1 MAGVLNQKT
10 GLLTDAPQGT
20 TINDTGVVNRPITS
34 SPVSVLPGPD
44 RNSLISSTPQ
54 AGYIQGYDTNNNYSP
69 VYVPKGQYVPG
80 ISATPNQITTDS
92 LKTGSN
98 VKLPGV
104 TDTNTSDASS
114 LVAGASQNIASLV
127 EQLTPPE
134 TDANKKQQSI
144 LDQIAGLTGEQG
156 NLGTDQLAAEEQA
169 GIPQLRT
176 QLASINGDIQTKLAE
191 YKVLET
197 ENQNKPITMNS
208 IIGNERAILNAKASD
223 IGLLQARA
231 NALSGNIEAAQQ
243 NVDRAVGLKYQTI
256 EARLNTYQAQLNALL
271 PTLNKEEKVQALAQ
285 QTLLDKQKQEIADKK
300 EKEKSIQNAM
310 MAYFNAGG
318 TDTKVANAI
327 SNATTVEEAQRLAG
341 AQVAKTVQE
350 DRLLDTQYK
359 RAQIANI
366 QSEINNRGASAQGY
380 DPTEILAYA
389 QQFASNGKIPT
400 GLPKGSFGLV
410 SQIAKELPKPE
421 GTLVNRNTGVAAE
434 LSASEQE
441 GLVALYDIQKRLP
454 GLRADFDKMIP
465 GLVSGTIGNLFPS
478 KTKQNYLTQRDEILS
493 LLLKARSGAAV
504 SEQEFERYKKLLP
517 STFNKALFL
526 GGSGVNK
533 IDNFQKSINSSLTSR
548 LDTTGNAIY
557 GYSEVKIGDQSYKVG
572 DIINN
577 GEQSARVNPDGT
589 LTIIQ

>member
-1 MAGVLNQKT
+1 MAGQLDPKT
-10 GLLTDAPQGT
+10 GMLTQAPTGT
-20 TINDTGVVNRPITS
+20 TINNGIVNRPITS

-156 NLGTDQLAAEEQA
+156 NLGTDQLTAEEQA

-300 EKEKSIQNAM
+300 EKEKSIQSAM

-350 DRLLDTQYK
+350 DRGLDNAYK
-359 RAQIANI
+359 RAQIADI
-366 QSEINNRGASAQGY
+366 QSRINERGQQNQGY
-380 DPTEILAYA
+380 DPSEILAYA
-389 QQFASNGKIPT
+389 QQFAATGQIPT
-400 GLPKGSFGLV
+400 GVPKGSFGLV
-410 SQIAKELPKPE
+410 SQIAKEVPKAT
-421 GTLVNRNTGVAAE
+421 GTLVNSITGIKDSKLGATEEGDLRKLYNITQNVKELAE
-434 LSASEQE
+434 LDKKRIGGVVPGVLGKIFGSNAQAEY
-441 GLVALYDIQKRLP
+441 LVKRKAIVDDIQR
-454 GLRADFDKMIP
+454 M
-465 GLVSGTIGNLFPS
+465 
-478 KTKQNYLTQRDEILS
+478 Q
-493 LLLKARSGAAV
+493 SGAAL
-504 SEQEFERYKKLLP
+504 SETEQKFYEDYLP
-517 STFNKALFL
+517 ARFSESLFL
-526 GGSGVNK
+526 GQDSAKK
-533 IDNFQKSINSSLTSR
+533 IENFSKEMNSKLE
-548 LDTTGNAIY
+548 NALKTNNLSIY
-557 GYSEVKIGDQSYKVG
+557 GFSKVKVG
-572 DIINN
+572 DQEYQVGDVINN
-577 GEQSARVNPDGT
+577 GSQTVRVNPDGT